1 MTKEKWI
8 TTSEAAARLKVTT
21 ARIRQLVADGS
32 LSAQKMGTK
41 YRGQWLVSASEV
53 NQRLT
58 PKGVP
63 GTMRVKNRMTHSP
76 ITATTKTTYTGAMRL
91 MKNNHIQHLPI
102 LDKNDQ
108 LVGIV
113 AHSDMLRVEPS
124 PATTLSVY
132 EMVSLLDQITMDKV
146 MQHPVY
152 AVDEDCTITNAAKFM
167 LEHNIGC
174 LPVMRSGNN
183 AELVGIITDTDIFK
197 TFVEITGGDQAG
209 SRIQA
214 KLPDEKGQ
222 LAPFTQAFS
231 NSGSNIVS
239 VAITYDDTGEYA
251 YVDLKERG
259 GDEAKIKS
267 ELEKLGNVEIVEF
280 RPSDE
285 DELLSF
291 GK

>member
-1 MTKEKWI
+1 MANEEWI
-8 TTSEAAARLKVTT
+8 TTGEAAARLGVTS
-21 ARIRQLVADGS
+21 ARIRQLVAEGN
-32 LSAQKMGTK
+32 LTAQKMGTK

-53 NQRLT
+53 DQRLH

-76 ITATTKTTYTGAMRL
+76 ITATVKTTYAEALRL
-91 MKNNHIQHLPI
+91 MKNNQIQHLPI
-102 LDKNDQ
+102 VDKHTH
-108 LVGIV
+108 LAGIV

-132 EMVSLLDQITMDKV
+132 EMVSLLDQVTMDKV
-146 MQHPVY
+146 MQHPVL
-152 AVDEDCTITNAAKFM
+152 AVDENCTITNAAKFM
-167 LEHNIGC
+167 LENNIGC
-174 LPVMRSGNN
+174 LPVMRDAESE
-183 AELVGIITDTDIFK
+183 ELVGIITDTDIFK
-197 TFVEITGGDQAG
+197 TFVEITGGEQAG

-214 KLPDEKGQ
+214 KLPDERGQ

-239 VAITYDDTGEYA
+239 VAITYDETGEYA

-259 GDEAKIKS
+259 GDEDKIKS